1 MSAFDLTLYNNI
13 NNMLNF
19 KKKNKP
25 SVFYDVNKNTT
36 YTTYCLSKY
45 YASSEHPQLYG
56 PDFVVITY
64 TYWHKE
70 NFKPIVVIGYDYDKD
85 IQPNWH
91 DAATYYTR
99 GNERD
104 SERDW

>member
-1 MSAFDLTLYNNI
+1 MAAFDLTLYNNI
-13 NNMLNF
+13 NKMLNF
-19 KKKNKP
+19 KKKNEP
-25 SVFYDVNKNTT
+25 SIFYDVNKNTT

-45 YASSEHPQLYG
+45 HTPSENPKLYG

-70 NFKPIVVIGYDYDKD
+70 NFKPVVVIGYDYDKD

-99 GNERD
+99 CDEHD
-104 SERDW
+104 SDCDR